1 MARRHALARRCRS
14 PKRSAWPRRLHR
26 RGTGGAPP
34 TSPFRVLA
42 RATRGQLG
50 VDGLGGAPSGAAANI
65 RRRQREGPLRVGIAP
80 RACHSGDY
88 GSVLGIVDRGDG
100 THEVTYVAGL
110 SGRYRVSVT
119 IDGAHVDGSP
129 FTVDVPLEAA
139 APDARPRSP
148 TATLRLK
155 TAPDWW

>member
-1 MARRHALARRCRS
+1 MPQGTLFAHSIVPENRPAASNSPVSLRRGASRSKSPATRFEVLTFDAHGNQRRC
-14 PKRSAWPRRLHR
+14 
-26 RGTGGAPP
+26 GGA
-34 TSPFRVLA
+34 
-42 RATRGQLG
+42 
-50 VDGLGGAPSGAAANI
+50 
-65 RRRQREGPLRVGIAP
+65 PLRVGIAP

-119 IDGAHVDGSP
+119 ILGAHVDGSP

-139 APDARPRSP
+139 APDVRSRSP

>member
-1 MARRHALARRCRS
+1 MHGLLRPGRPS
-14 PKRSAWPRRLHR
+14 S
-26 RGTGGAPP
+26 
-34 TSPFRVLA
+34 
-42 RATRGQLG
+42 GQTCPLEP
-50 VDGLGGAPSGAAANI
+50 LEESGA
-65 RRRQREGPLRVGIAP
+65 PLRVGIAP

-119 IDGAHVDGSP
+119 ILGAHVDGSP

-139 APDARPRSP
+139 APDVRPRSP